1 METQVESGRM
11 PTEWDAFVRHATEKI
26 RSMYGDT
33 VADDVEASLLE
44 QRAAAMESLTHELAA
59 AERRLDAL
67 KRVAAEM
74 QQSGLGTGEPHSHPD
89 DLDLRSRRARTTW
102 GDPGPHVV
110 DLRAGWSR
118 PRPVETEIIDAR

>member
-1 METQVESGRM
+1 METQVDAGRI
-11 PTEWDAFVRHATEKI
+11 PTQWDAFVRHATEKI

-33 VADDVEASLLE
+33 VADDVEATLRD
-44 QRAAAMESLTHELAA
+44 QRAAAVESLTHELAA

-74 QQSGLGTGEPHSHPD
+74 QQAGLRADEPPVD
-89 DLDLRSRRARTTW
+89 PGDLDLRSRRARTTW

-110 DLRAGWSR
+110 DLRTGWSR
-118 PRPVETEIIDAR
+118 PRPAETEVIDAR